1 MSYDGCQT
9 MKATRARGE
18 RALQHVVD
26 EILRILQDAAA
37 AGPGKEG

>member
-1 MSYDGCQT
+1 MSHDRCHVT
-9 MKATRARGE
+9 KATRAREE

-26 EILRILQDAAA
+26 EIVRILHDAAA